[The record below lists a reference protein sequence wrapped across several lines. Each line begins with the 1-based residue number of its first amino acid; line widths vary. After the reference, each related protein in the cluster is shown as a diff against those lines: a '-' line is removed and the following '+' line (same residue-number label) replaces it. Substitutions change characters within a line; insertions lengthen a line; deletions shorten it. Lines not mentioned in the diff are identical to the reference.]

1 MSISLAK
8 KQKLS
13 LKKETRSTLTTLAF
27 GAGWDKAKP
36 LFGLFGGDSIDL
48 DLSAVCLDA
57 NYREIAACWFRNRR
71 VGSVLSHS
79 GDNLTGDD
87 SAGAINFDGESDDE
101 IITLTLP
108 AISASAAYVVFTL
121 NSFRGQTF
129 KNVKNAYG
137 RLVDGNTLKELARF
151 NVSAAGP
158 YTGLIL
164 CSLKRVGDD
173 WVLQAHGVPTNGK
186 IFRDMMSDIRGV
198 LSE

>member
-1 MSISLAK
+1 MSVSLAK

-13 LKKETRSTLTTLAF
+13 LKKEARCTLSTVAF
-27 GAGWDKAKP
+27 GAGWDMAKS
-36 LFGLFGGDSIDL
+36 LFGFLGGDSIDL
-48 DLSAVCLDA
+48 DLSAICLDV
-57 NYREIAACWFRNRR
+57 NYQEVAACWFRNRR
-71 VGSVLSHS
+71 VGSALSHS

-87 SAGAINFDGESDDE
+87 NDGAINLDGKGDDE
-101 IITLTLP
+101 IITLNLP
-108 AISASAAYVVFTL
+108 NVPRTTAYVVFTL

-137 RLVDGNTLKELARF
+137 RLVDGNTKQEIARF

-164 CSLKRVGDD
+164 CSLKNVGDD
-173 WVLQAHGVPTNGK
+173 WVLQAHGVPTDGK
-186 IFRDMMSDIRGV
+186 IFRDMMSDIRSV